1 MNVPCNQELVDG
13 ILADLNIKQI
23 GEATIRQCVAVS
35 KRLEEATGQSFIH
48 FEIGAPGIPAS
59 KIGVEAQKAALD
71 KGVANIYPDI
81 NGLPELKAAASRF
94 IKAFLN
100 VDVAPSGC
108 VPAVGS
114 MMGVLGSFILCRHLY
129 KERDTILFINP
140 GFPVQPLQAK
150 MLGYNRV
157 DFDIYDNRGE
167 KLQEKLEEILSTG
180 KIAAIIYSNPNNPSW
195 VCLTDQELEYI
206 GKLATKYDTIVLED
220 LAYLCMDVRTNKG
233 IPFEAPYQPSVANYT
248 DNYILMLSG
257 SKIFSYAGERIA
269 VTAMSDKLAKRSFDY
284 LQEQWGMK
292 TVGDAMVYIVAYAL
306 SSGVCH
312 SAQYALAAMYNAA
325 CDGKLNFVE
334 DTRLYADRAERVK
347 EIFIRNGFHIVYD
360 KDLDADISD
369 GFFFT
374 MGRKGFTGNE
384 LLAEFLRYG
393 ISAISLKSTG
403 SRQEGIRVCTSKITE
418 SEYAVL
424 DERLRIFDA
433 NNK

>member
-1 MNVPCNQELVDG
+1 MNVPFRKDVVDG
-13 ILADLNIKQI
+13 ILADFNIKQI
-23 GEATIRQCVAVS
+23 GEATIRQTVAVS

-48 FEIGAPGIPAS
+48 FEIGAPGISACQV
-59 KIGVEAQKAALD
+59 GVDAQIEALK
-71 KGVANIYPDI
+71 KGVANVYPDI
-81 NGLPELKAAASRF
+81 NGIPELKNAASRF
-94 IKAFLN
+94 VKAYLN

-108 VPAVGS
+108 VPSVGS
-114 MMGVLGSFILCRHLY
+114 MMGVFGAFILCRHLY
-129 KERDTILFINP
+129 KERDTILFLNP

-150 MLGYNRV
+150 ILGYKRQ
-157 DFDIYDNRGE
+157 DFDLYEYRGE
-167 KLQEKLEEILSTG
+167 KLQAKLDEMLSAG
-180 KIAAIIYSNPNNPSW
+180 NIAAIIYSNPNNPSW
-195 VCLTDQELEYI
+195 VCLTDKELEYI
-206 GKLATKYDTIVLED
+206 GKLATKYDTVVLED

-233 IPFEAPYQPSVANYT
+233 IPFQAPYQPSVAHYT

-284 LQEQWGMK
+284 LQEEWGMK
-292 TVGDAMVYIVAYAL
+292 TVGDAMVYIVTYAL

-325 CDGKLNFVE
+325 CDGTVNFVE
-334 DTRLYADRAERVK
+334 DTRLYATRAERVK

-360 KDLDADISD
+360 KDLGENISD

-384 LLAEFLRYG
+384 LLSELLRYG

-403 SRQEGIRVCTSKITE
+403 SRQEGIRVCTSKVSE
-418 SEYAVL
+418 SDYAVL
-424 DERLRIFDA
+424 DERLRIFDE

>member
-1 MNVPCNQELVDG
+1 MEVPFKQDVVDS
-13 ILADLNIKQI
+13 ILSDLNIKHI
-23 GEATIRQCVAVS
+23 GQATIRQTVAVS
-35 KRLEEATGQSFIH
+35 KRLEEATGQPFIH

-59 KIGVEAQKAALD
+59 QVGVEAQIAALR
-71 KGVANIYPDI
+71 KGVANTYPDI
-81 NGLPELKAAASRF
+81 NGIPELKKAASRF
-94 IKAFLN
+94 VKAFLN

-108 VPAVGS
+108 VPSVGS
-114 MMGVLGSFILCRHLY
+114 MMGVLGSFLLCRHLY
-129 KERDTILFINP
+129 MERDTILFINP

-167 KLQEKLEEILSTG
+167 KLYEKLDEILASG

-195 VCLTDQELEYI
+195 VCLTDKELEFI
-206 GKLATKYDTIVLED
+206 GKLATKYDTVVLED

-233 IPFEAPYQPSVANYT
+233 KPFEAPYQPSVAHYT
-248 DNYILMLSG
+248 DNYILLLSG

-284 LQEQWGMK
+284 LMEEWGMK
-292 TVGDAMVYIVAYAL
+292 TAGDAMVYIVTYAL

-312 SAQYALAAMYNAA
+312 SAQYALAAMYDAA
-325 CDGKLNFVE
+325 CDGTLNFVE
-334 DTRLYADRAERVK
+334 DTRLYADRAEVVK
-347 EIFIRNGFHIVYD
+347 DIFIRNGFHIVYD

-374 MGRKGFTGNE
+374 MGRKGFTGDE
-384 LLAEFLRYG
+384 LLAELLRYG

-403 SRQEGIRVCTSKITE
+403 SRQEGIRVCTSKVSE
-418 SEYAVL
+418 SDYAVL

>member
-1 MNVPCNQELVDG
+1 MEVPFRKDVVDN
-13 ILADLNIKQI
+13 ILSDLNIQEVGK
-23 GEATIRQCVAVS
+23 ATIRQTVAIS

-48 FEIGAPGIPAS
+48 FEIGAPGIPACQV
-59 KIGVEAQKAALD
+59 GVEAQKAALD
-71 KGVANIYPDI
+71 RGVANVYPDI
-81 NGLPELKAAASRF
+81 NGIPELKKAASRF
-94 IKAFLN
+94 VKAFLN

-108 VPAVGS
+108 VPSVGS
-114 MMGVLGSFILCRHLY
+114 MMGVFGAFILCRHLY

-150 MLGYNRV
+150 ILGYNRV

-167 KLQEKLEEILSTG
+167 KLYEQLDSILASG
-180 KIAAIIYSNPNNPSW
+180 KVAAIIYSNPNNPSW
-195 VCLTDQELEYI
+195 VCLTETELEYI
-206 GKLATKYDTIVLED
+206 GKLATKYDTVVLED
-220 LAYLCMDVRTNKG
+220 LAYLCMDVRTDKG
-233 IPFEAPYQPSVANYT
+233 KPFQAPYQPSVAHYT

-269 VTAMSDKLAKRSFDY
+269 VTAMSDKLAARSFDY
-284 LQEQWGMK
+284 LREEWGMK
-292 TVGDAMVYIVAYAL
+292 TAGDAMVYIVTYAL

-312 SAQYALAAMYNAA
+312 SAQYALAAMYDAA
-325 CDGKLNFVE
+325 CDGTLNFVE
-334 DTRLYADRAERVK
+334 DTRLYATRAERVK

-374 MGRKGFTGNE
+374 MGRKGFTGDE
-384 LLAEFLRYG
+384 LLAELLRYG

-403 SRQEGIRVCTSKITE
+403 SRQEGIRVCTSKVAE
-418 SEYAVL
+418 SDYDTL
-424 DERLRIFDA
+424 DYRLKIFDE

>member
-1 MNVPCNQELVDG
+1 MEVPFRQDLVDSV
-13 ILADLNIKQI
+13 LNELNIKHI
-23 GEATIRQCVAVS
+23 GNATIRQTVAVS

-48 FEIGAPGIPAS
+48 FEIGAPGIPACQV
-59 KIGVEAQKAALD
+59 GVEAQKAALD
-71 KGVANIYPDI
+71 RGVANIYPDI
-81 NGLPELKAAASRF
+81 NGIPELKNAASRF
-94 IKAFLN
+94 IKAYLN

-108 VPAVGS
+108 VPSVGS

-150 MLGYNRV
+150 ILGYNRV

-167 KLQEKLEEILSTG
+167 KLQEKLEEILQSG

-195 VCLTDQELEYI
+195 VCLTEQELEYI
-206 GKLATKYDTIVLED
+206 GKLATKYDTVVLED

-233 IPFEAPYQPSVANYT
+233 IPFQAPYQPSVANYT
-248 DNYILMLSG
+248 DNYILLLSG

-269 VTAMSDKLAKRSFDY
+269 VVATSDKLAKRNFVY
-284 LQEQWGMK
+284 LEQEWGMK
-292 TVGDAMVYIVAYAL
+292 TVGDAMVYIVTYAL

-312 SAQYALAAMYNAA
+312 SAQHALAAMYNAA
-325 CDGKLNFVE
+325 CDGTVNFVE
-334 DTRLYADRAERVK
+334 DTRLYADRAEKVK

-360 KDLDADISD
+360 KDLGEDISD

-374 MGRKGFTGNE
+374 MGRKGFTGKE
-384 LLAEFLRYG
+384 LLAELLRYG
-393 ISAISLKSTG
+393 ISAISLESTG
-403 SRQEGIRVCTSKITE
+403 SRQEGMRVCTSKVSE
-418 SEYAVL
+418 SDYAVL

>member
-1 MNVPCNQELVDG
+1 MNVPFNQDLVNG
-13 ILADLNIKQI
+13 ILSDLNIKSI

-35 KRLEEATGQSFIH
+35 RKLEEATGQSFIH

-129 KERDTILFINP
+129 KERDTFLFINP

-150 MLGYNRV
+150 MLGYNRI

-167 KLQEKLEEILSTG
+167 KLYDKLEEILSTG
-180 KIAAIIYSNPNNPSW
+180 KIAGIIYSNPNNPSW
-195 VCLTDQELEYI
+195 VCLTEKELEYI
-206 GKLATKYDTIVLED
+206 GTLATKYDTIVLED

-233 IPFEAPYQPSVANYT
+233 IPFEAPFQPSVAHYT

-269 VTAMSDKLAKRSFDY
+269 VTAMSDKLAKRHFDY
-284 LQEQWGMK
+284 LQSEWGMK

-325 CDGKLNFVE
+325 ADGVLNFVE
-334 DTRLYADRAERVK
+334 DTRLYAERAEHVK

-374 MGRKGFTGNE
+374 MGRKGFTGDE

-418 SEYAVL
+418 NEYALL
-424 DERLRIFDA
+424 DERLKIFDA